1 MSRAVE
7 LIEKYKDDSN
17 LIKEGM
23 LKAYVDLVKE
33 EKWSI
38 TAPEKLRPIWE
49 LKIDLRDR
57 IGKDYFWYLEVVDV
71 VESVLN
77 FFRDPAFAT
86 EVGFRE
92 TMVGALEILKQEGV
106 DELMYEEGCQKILET
121 IDIILKLEQPKENYY
136 E

>member
-1 MSRAVE
+1 MRRAVE
-7 LIEKYKDDSN
+7 LLEKYKDDSN

-71 VESVLN
+71 VESV
-77 FFRDPAFAT
+77 RT
-86 EVGFRE
+86 RKKSVGKFHRGRIQRNYGRCTGDSE
-92 TMVGALEILKQEGV
+92 TGRS
-106 DELMYEEGCQKILET
+106 
-121 IDIILKLEQPKENYY
+121 
-136 E
+136 

>member
-7 LIEKYKDDSN
+7 LLEKYKDDSN

-57 IGKDYFWYLEVVDV
+57 IGKKGLLLV
-71 VESVLN
+71 
-77 FFRDPAFAT
+77 FRGSRCSG
-86 EVGFRE
+86 VGFKLLQGSSICHRGRIQGNHGRCTGDSE
-92 TMVGALEILKQEGV
+92 TGRS
-106 DELMYEEGCQKILET
+106 
-121 IDIILKLEQPKENYY
+121 
-136 E
+136 